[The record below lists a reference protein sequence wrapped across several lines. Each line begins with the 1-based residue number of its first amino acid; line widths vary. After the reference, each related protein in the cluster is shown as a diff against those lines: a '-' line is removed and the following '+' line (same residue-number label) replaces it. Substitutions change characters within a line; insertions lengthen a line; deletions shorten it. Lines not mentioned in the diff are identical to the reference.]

1 MLNASYKGI
10 CEKLGFDPLANP
22 VLPKGDEW
30 LIDDNEENIFGV
42 LNEDEIALLLEIG
55 VALQNIRQAVGLY

>member
-1 MLNASYKGI
+1 MLNASYEGI

-22 VLPKGDEW
+22 VLSKGDEW

-42 LNEDEIALLLEIG
+42 LTDEEADLLLEIG
-55 VALQNIRQAVGLY
+55 IATQNIRRAAGLL